1 MMGRRVSS
9 GGSPRVKEQ
18 SGIKDVILQRQER
31 THEKG
36 RKL

>member
-1 MMGRRVSS
+1 MGRQVSS
-9 GGSPRVKEQ
+9 GGSPRAKEQ
-18 SGIKDVILQRQER
+18 SGSKDVVLQRQGR

>member
-1 MMGRRVSS
+1 MTGRQVSS
-9 GGSPRVKEQ
+9 GGSPHAKEQ
-18 SGIKDVILQRQER
+18 SRSKDIVLQRQGR

>member
-1 MMGRRVSS
+1 MTGRRVSS
-9 GGSPRVKEQ
+9 DGSPRAKEQ
-18 SGIKDVILQRQER
+18 SGSKDIILQRQGR